1 MKAVFLQIL
10 DMSVSASILA
20 AVVIL
25 LRLLLKKAPK
35 YIHCILWAMVAL
47 RLVCPS
53 LPESQVSVM
62 PDSHPVSSVV
72 QPQMQA
78 PVTDVQHPVQ
88 TPQVSVPDN
97 TVTLMP
103 EPEKTVDWMNILSV
117 IWLSG
122 VGAMALYGFGSYIL
136 LRRKVSPAIKEDGIW
151 LCDNVVSPFIL
162 GIFRPRIYMPSGLD
176 MEHRSSVLAHEKAH
190 LRRKDHWWKPMGFV
204 LLVIHWFNP
213 VMWIAYVLLCRDIE
227 AACDERV
234 VKGMEPGER
243 KRYSEALLS
252 CAAPRRSIAACPL
265 AFGEQGIKG
274 RIKSVLNYKKPTVW
288 IILASVVASVAVGV
302 LFLTNPLG
310 DQEIEYAIPANSN
323 KMYADSSYQLK
334 QYFPD
339 FFEIEERVD
348 VEVFVWEEDNEIWCG
363 MIPIGDKPITQ
374 NELDN
379 VRAIQLSNAG
389 PFINYSSLAVRNV
402 HILGEFPSLNMSD
415 GRVWTDDIV
424 ELYLMERLYWLGG
437 FYMMGKNNLR
447 YDGYINTQSRS
458 YSSTGEVLDTGK
470 LGLLLAEQIET
481 PSCIFGPGIHRPQ
494 YDVYSVVGKDST
506 YLAVYSVDDQE
517 YILFKE
523 YDPSQIEYTEPEP
536 VERQMEGHILN
547 SIPSQPAI
555 EEDCFYFNW
564 KSWNYRVYYP
574 AVEGLYEG
582 QPVRVTYMSDTQK
595 RLEDPEQ
602 WSITYEVTAVKVEP
616 LIDIGEVDTLIY
628 FRIYDKPT
636 AFPNTDKSYYY
647 FAAPVTAEER
657 NILCGFTKGRA
668 WMDPA
673 LLGEC
678 VKVYGITNVVTDDG
692 WNMIALCENGILTN
706 QGYSA
711 FSPEEYEL
719 MEKLKSRLSYS
730 NEAREYF
737 TDDYLV
743 YQQKTKQSS

>member
-1 MKAVFLQIL
+1 
-10 DMSVSASILA
+10 
-20 AVVIL
+20 
-25 LRLLLKKAPK
+25 
-35 YIHCILWAMVAL
+35 
-47 RLVCPS
+47 
-53 LPESQVSVM
+53 
-62 PDSHPVSSVV
+62 
-72 QPQMQA
+72 
-78 PVTDVQHPVQ
+78 
-88 TPQVSVPDN
+88 
-97 TVTLMP
+97 
-103 EPEKTVDWMNILSV
+103 
-117 IWLSG
+117 
-122 VGAMALYGFGSYIL
+122 
-136 LRRKVSPAIKEDGIW
+136 
-151 LCDNVVSPFIL
+151 
-162 GIFRPRIYMPSGLD
+162 
-176 MEHRSSVLAHEKAH
+176 
-190 LRRKDHWWKPMGFV
+190 
-204 LLVIHWFNP
+204 
-213 VMWIAYVLLCRDIE
+213 
-227 AACDERV
+227 
-234 VKGMEPGER
+234 
-243 KRYSEALLS
+243 
-252 CAAPRRSIAACPL
+252 
-265 AFGEQGIKG
+265 
-274 RIKSVLNYKKPTVW
+274 
-288 IILASVVASVAVGV
+288 
-302 LFLTNPLG
+302 
-310 DQEIEYAIPANSN
+310 
-323 KMYADSSYQLK
+323 
-334 QYFPD
+334 
-339 FFEIEERVD
+339 
-348 VEVFVWEEDNEIWCG
+348 
-363 MIPIGDKPITQ
+363 
-374 NELDN
+374 
-379 VRAIQLSNAG
+379 
-389 PFINYSSLAVRNV
+389 
-402 HILGEFPSLNMSD
+402 
-415 GRVWTDDIV
+415 
-424 ELYLMERLYWLGG
+424 
-437 FYMMGKNNLR
+437 MMGKNNLR

-582 QPVRVTYMSDTQK
+582 QPVRVTYMSDTKK